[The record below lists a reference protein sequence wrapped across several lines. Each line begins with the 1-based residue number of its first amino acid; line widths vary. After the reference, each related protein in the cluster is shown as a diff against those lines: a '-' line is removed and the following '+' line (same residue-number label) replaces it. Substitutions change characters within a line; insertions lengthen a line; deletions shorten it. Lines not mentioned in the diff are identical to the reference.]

1 MHVDLIKHFIR
12 ISALLVCPI
21 APHFAEHLWSSL
33 LKEPKSV
40 QLALWPQPT
49 KPVDKSLLEA
59 AEYMRTTLKSIRDAE
74 IALQKR
80 AGKRAA
86 AGATFDSN
94 KPKGVRIFVAS
105 TFPEWQEEC
114 VKVAK
119 DCYDFNSDKLD
130 DAKVRE
136 TLTTKGLMKDKRCM
150 PFVQNFKVP

>member
-1 MHVDLIKHFIR
+1 M
-12 ISALLVCPI
+12 
-21 APHFAEHLWSSL
+21 
-33 LKEPKSV
+33 
-40 QLALWPQPT
+40 
-49 KPVDKSLLEA
+49 LEA

-105 TFPEWQEEC
+105 TFPDWQEEC

-130 DAKVRE
+130 DVKVRE
-136 TLTTKGLMKDKRCM
+136 ALTSKGLMKDKRCM